1 MGILTKIR
9 YFFKNLRNIKW
20 VHGHFEIKTYND
32 NYVSLSKHHKTH
44 IERKNNYKLEDEV
57 AKAMANTISDDNRA
71 IEKITIRLLHNYE
84 KEYVT
89 KILNSLNLQITK
101 ANYKNYSF
109 GSTKYKN
116 KIYSAISLYK
126 MTVGR
131 RKDYKYILIY
141 QHTKN
146 NKNTA
151 KLRLK
156 YKLMADFTDIP
167 YHGSF
172 NRLLKN
178 NTYKE
183 KIWKKV
189 YKLCDEEEYFKNKN
203 IAKIEKT

>member
-1 MGILTKIR
+1 MSFFTKIR
-9 YFFKNLRNIKW
+9 YFLKNIRNIKW
-20 VHGHFEIKTYND
+20 VRGHFELKTYGD
-32 NYVSLSKHHKTH
+32 NYVSLSKYHKKH
-44 IERKNNYKLEDEV
+44 IERKNTYKAEDEV
-57 AKAMANTISDDNRA
+57 ARVMANTTSDDNRA
-71 IEKITIRLLHNYE
+71 IEKINIRTLHNYE
-84 KEYVT
+84 KDYVT
-89 KILNSLNLQITK
+89 KTLNSLNLSITK
-101 ANYKNYSF
+101 GNYKNYSF

-116 KIYSAISLYK
+116 KIYTAISLYK
-126 MTVGR
+126 MSMGR

-172 NRLLKN
+172 DRLLKN
-178 NTYKE
+178 NTYRE

-189 YKLCDEEEYFKNKN
+189 YKLCDEDEYIKNKN
-203 IAKIEKT
+203 ITKVRKT